1 MRCILS
7 LFWEVVVLIY
17 LQTGNEKDVTMQAGK
32 QRAVLPL
39 IRKFNEH
46 STRLLDTALY
56 DLHPSPYPSTD
67 LCVQGRPHGQTA
79 TIRHRRRSELAQIFA
94 RCPAR

>member
-1 MRCILS
+1 MTRYAGANTTALHVFTS
-7 LFWEVVVLIY
+7 A
-17 LQTGNEKDVTMQAGK
+17 QTGNEKDVTMQAGK

-56 DLHPSPYPSTD
+56 VL
-67 LCVQGRPHGQTA
+67 GTA
-79 TIRHRRRSELAQIFA
+79 SR
-94 RCPAR
+94 

>member
-1 MRCILS
+1 
-7 LFWEVVVLIY
+7 
-17 LQTGNEKDVTMQAGK
+17 MQAGK

-56 DLHPSPYPSTD
+56 DRHSFTCPSTD
-67 LCVQGRPHGQTA
+67 LCVQGRPHSQTA
-79 TIRHRRRSELAQIFA
+79 TSRHWRRSERAYFFEY
-94 RCPAR
+94 CPTR